1 MNRYGVWGK
10 GCRLGIWRGHQEVVM
25 VLLSLIPLLFHS
37 PGQVYLSLLGLL
49 PLTHPPRSQDLSYI
63 NSLGPKHIL

>member
-1 MNRYGVWGK
+1 
-10 GCRLGIWRGHQEVVM
+10 M

-63 NSLGPKHIL
+63 NSLGPEHIL